1 MGDDPTAGNPGAAE
15 AASASSARERG
26 GAKAPRTRRGEATR
40 ARILD
45 AARVEFGQTG
55 FSDSS
60 IVAITKRA
68 RVALGTFY
76 TYFDSKEE
84 VFAALVAD
92 MSQRVA
98 DAVAPAIRDVDD
110 GLDREEAALGAFLRF
125 ATEHA
130 EVYRIIDEAEF
141 ADPQG
146 FERHYRGT
154 AARIR
159 ERLDGADGVAPT
171 DDELEQEVRAWAL
184 MGMYVFLGLRFSV
197 WDRQDP
203 ERIAALAKRLLGQ
216 GLKRGG

>member
-1 MGDDPTAGNPGAAE
+1 MGEDRTATAKGAE
-15 AASASSARERG
+15 TASSDGKTTDRG
-26 GAKAPRTRRGEATR
+26 TAKTPRTRRGEATR

-92 MSQRVA
+92 MSRRVA
-98 DAVAPAIRDVDD
+98 DAVAPAIRDIED
-110 GLDREEAALGAFLRF
+110 GLDRERAALEAFLSF
-125 ATEHA
+125 ASEHA

-141 ADPQG
+141 ADPKG

-154 AARIR
+154 AGRIR
-159 ERLDGADGVAPT
+159 ERLEKAPGIAAADG
-171 DDELEQEVRAWAL
+171 DLEAEVRAWAM

-197 WDRQDP
+197 WDREDP
-203 ERIAALAKRLLGQ
+203 SEIAAIAKRLLGE
-216 GLKRGG
+216 GLQRGG